1 MYGKEGIEYL
11 ESAYADLLFS
21 DYTVDEE
28 AKTIT
33 PKKGI
38 EFKSRQA
45 IVCFELE
52 DTNGNTIKAKTLLIH
67 DAHGVMRSVNGA
79 ADGYDLHTF
88 GDVTVTS
95 TEYSGDY
102 QFWVALCHVL
112 DTSILQL
119 TATTPDGDVYMYN
132 VTGEKEVGKLGDGI
146 NDGGLEHGKYY
157 EIKVKMV
164 KALDLSTVTE
174 ETTIQDGMTLTGKLA
189 AGGSI
194 ILENGTYTLAGVDI
208 NSDNTITDGKSGIS
222 CIGNVTLNLKGTN
235 KVKGLNEDYP
245 GIWIKENFTLEIK
258 GDGSLEAS
266 SDNGAGIGCASYTID
281 TEKDCGS
288 IVITSGTITA
298 TSEGAAGIGAGHTM
312 NDSSCGDITIGKD
325 AVVTAKGGDEA
336 AAIGTASGSSSGY
349 SYCNSIT
356 IKSGATV
363 TVTKSN
369 NTEEAIGKGNGGSMR
384 KENPVTIEEGA
395 NVTINGAE

>member
-52 DTNGNTIKAKTLLIH
+52 DTNG
-67 DAHGVMRSVNGA
+67 
-79 ADGYDLHTF
+79 
-88 GDVTVTS
+88 
-95 TEYSGDY
+95 
-102 QFWVALCHVL
+102 
-112 DTSILQL
+112 
-119 TATTPDGDVYMYN
+119 
-132 VTGEKEVGKLGDGI
+132 
-146 NDGGLEHGKYY
+146 
-157 EIKVKMV
+157 
-164 KALDLSTVTE
+164 
-174 ETTIQDGMTLTGKLA
+174 
-189 AGGSI
+189 
-194 ILENGTYTLAGVDI
+194 
-208 NSDNTITDGKSGIS
+208 NTITDGKSGIS

-266 SDNGAGIGCASYTID
+266 SDNGAGIGCASYTVD
-281 TEKDCGS
+281 TEKDCGN
-288 IVITSGTITA
+288 ILITSGNITA
-298 TSEGAAGIGAGHTM
+298 SSGVAAGIGAGHTS
-312 NDSSCGDITIGKD
+312 NDSSCGDIIIDKD
-325 AVVTAKGGDEA
+325 AVVTAMGGDEA
-336 AAIGTASGSSSGY
+336 AAIGTAGGSSSGY